1 MMKIMIVDDEVFV
14 RIGIKTTLDWS
25 NHGYEIIGEAED
37 GLEAVEMFNKFM
49 PDIVLVDVL
58 MPRMNGLEFI
68 KKVKEQKSDCRFIIL
83 SCHNE
88 FEYVREAMQLGVRDY
103 IVKTT
108 VKRDELHEIV
118 DKVRD
123 EILQERSSRNHHADE
138 DARDPVHRPILIKEY
153 VNGLLDGLDDCDT
166 EIARKF
172 EEFQL
177 ELKVPGLYSFIISVD
192 NYAKMKKEYEPRH
205 YELAMGGIAN
215 IAQEIFK
222 RNVHGLA
229 VRKNDRDVA
238 GLISLE
244 FQELK
249 NNREV
254 LLKRIANDIINAV
267 KEFLQ
272 IEITIAISGEATSYS
287 EIATL
292 YQQASRNIERRFF
305 TGFGS
310 IIPNWEPQGES
321 EEFKE
326 TLGLCEKELLEA
338 VRQFD
343 FEKAAMLLK
352 DLNGMEI
359 LKKGRDVNYVKRI
372 FLNLV
377 LHLIKV
383 AVDEPH
389 EKEEL
394 SIPSFNPAEILS
406 AECLSEVLA
415 YTGQVLHAVTEVIDG
430 RFNDQNKSILRR
442 IKEYVRQNTEAEIT
456 LHDAAQ
462 YVSLSPG
469 YFSRLFKKLTGE
481 NFIDYV
487 IRCRM
492 DKAKCLI
499 INGEKLWCIAEKLG
513 YTEVSSFSRVF
524 KRIEGISPRQYRLKL
539 LRDISDEV
547 K

>member
-1 MMKIMIVDDEVFV
+1 MKMMIVDDEVFV
-14 RIGIKTTLDWS
+14 RIGIKTTLDWG
-25 NHGYEIIGEAED
+25 NHGYEIVGEAED
-37 GLEAVEMFNKFM
+37 GMEAVEMFYKFM

-118 DKVRD
+118 DRVRD
-123 EILQERSSRNHHADE
+123 EILQERSSRNHHVDE

-172 EEFQL
+172 DEFQL
-177 ELKVPGLYSFIISVD
+177 DLKVPGLYSFIISVD

-205 YELAMGGIAN
+205 YELAMAGIAN

-222 RNVHGLA
+222 RNTHGLA

-238 GLISLE
+238 GLVSLE

-249 NNREV
+249 FNTQER
-254 LLKRIANDIINAV
+254 LLGIAKDIINAV

-272 IEITIAISGEATSYS
+272 IEITVAISEEATCYS
-287 EIATL
+287 QIGAA
-292 YQQASRNIERRFF
+292 YQKASKHIDRRFF

-310 IIPNWEPQGES
+310 IIPYWEPQIES
-321 EEFKE
+321 KEFKE
-326 TLGLCEKELLEA
+326 ALELCEKDLLEA

-352 DLNGMEI
+352 DLKGMEVF
-359 LKKGRDVNYVKRI
+359 KKGRDADHVKRI

-377 LHLIKV
+377 LHIIKLT
-383 AVDEPH
+383 VDEPH
-389 EKEEL
+389 EKEKL
-394 SIPSFNPAEILS
+394 SVPSFNPSEILS
-406 AECLSEVLA
+406 AECFSEVLA
-415 YTGQVLHAVTEVIDG
+415 CTGQVLHAVTDVIDG

-442 IKEYVRQNTEAEIT
+442 IKEYVRENTEAEIT

-487 IRCRM
+487 IRCRI

-513 YTEVSSFSRVF
+513 YTEISSFSRVF